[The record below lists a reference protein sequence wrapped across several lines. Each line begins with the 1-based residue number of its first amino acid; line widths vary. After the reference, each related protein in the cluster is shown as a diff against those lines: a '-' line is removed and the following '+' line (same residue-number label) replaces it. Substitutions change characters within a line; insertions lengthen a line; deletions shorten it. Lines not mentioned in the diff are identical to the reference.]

1 MSARQP
7 TRVLILGGGFGGLS
21 AALHFERALPADDS
35 VEVFLINRDNYLLFT
50 PMLAEV
56 AMGEV
61 NPLHIAVPLRAFLRR
76 VHVRQAEIVG
86 IDLAQRKVKT
96 YFDASDETD
105 EVSYDHLILALGSVT
120 SYHHAP
126 GAETH
131 AFPFKTLGDAAR
143 IRDRVIDC
151 FEQAAHDD
159 NPDHRRALLT
169 FVVAGGGFSGV
180 ELAAALADFV
190 RETRRFYPRL
200 AGEKLHLVLAHHGH
214 RLLEELDE
222 ASAAYTLTLLKRE
235 GIAVRLGTAV
245 TAVMADSVQLDPGGT
260 IPTRSVFWTAGVAPS
275 PLVQSLPIPK
285 DHHGAVVVDGHLA
298 VQGQPGLWAIGDCA
312 SIPNPHEGGTYA
324 PLAQNAEREGPVV
337 AHNVLAT
344 LRGEPLSTFDYRLLG
359 TFASLGQRS
368 AVGRVMGLR
377 FSGFPAWLLWRSV
390 YLAKLP
396 GLDRKTRVGTD
407 WLLDFVLPAD
417 VVATHSNRRGWH
429 GVPPA
434 ADRSQPEQ
442 SEASA
447 AASRGHSSTAGDSAA
462 PAANRP
468 EKPPSA

>member
-1 MSARQP
+1 VQHLLRLQGRGANAHARGLAGAGAARHHDHQHRAGCRGHADQHPHAHQSAAPRRPEGSDPDGPAGDARRGSRGGSVPGLRRVVVRHRLHLLRGRRDVPLEQGAMSARQP

-222 ASAAYTLTLLKRE
+222 ASAAYTLTLL
-235 GIAVRLGTAV
+235 
-245 TAVMADSVQLDPGGT
+245 
-260 IPTRSVFWTAGVAPS
+260 
-275 PLVQSLPIPK
+275 
-285 DHHGAVVVDGHLA
+285 
-298 VQGQPGLWAIGDCA
+298 
-312 SIPNPHEGGTYA
+312 
-324 PLAQNAEREGPVV
+324 
-337 AHNVLAT
+337 
-344 LRGEPLSTFDYRLLG
+344 
-359 TFASLGQRS
+359 
-368 AVGRVMGLR
+368 
-377 FSGFPAWLLWRSV
+377 
-390 YLAKLP
+390 
-396 GLDRKTRVGTD
+396 
-407 WLLDFVLPAD
+407 
-417 VVATHSNRRGWH
+417 
-429 GVPPA
+429 
-434 ADRSQPEQ
+434 
-442 SEASA
+442 
-447 AASRGHSSTAGDSAA
+447 
-462 PAANRP
+462 
-468 EKPPSA
+468 